1 MMCAWQAYLNILP
14 QWLRPEVDRQGREHL
29 QELRLRL
36 GMQPELVTANGTK
49 WLEKSVS
56 AEDISYVINAASRYS
71 PWTATTAASGYIT
84 APGGHRVGICGE
96 AVVRDKSMTGMRGA
110 SSLCIR
116 VARDFP
122 GIGQR
127 AAEKK
132 GSVLLIGPPGSGKTT
147 LMRDL
152 IRCRSQEE
160 HIAVVDERFELFPM
174 AQSAYC
180 FPPGRKTDILSGC
193 PKAQGIDAVLRCMT
207 PDVIA
212 MDEITDTGDCSAL
225 MEAGW
230 CGVQLLAS
238 AHAGCLSDFYDR
250 PIYRPLVESGLFTYA
265 IILRKDKSWRME
277 RIGSCTLNSSVRQ

>member
-1 MMCAWQAYLNILP
+1 MICAWQAYLNILP

-36 GMQPELVTANGTK
+36 GMPPELVTASGTK
-49 WLEKSVS
+49 WLERTASS
-56 AEDISYVINAASRYS
+56 EDISYVINAASRYS
-71 PWTATTAASGYIT
+71 HWSASTTASGYIT

-96 AVVRDKSMTGMRGA
+96 AVVKDKSMTALRFA
-110 SSLCIR
+110 SALCIR

-122 GIGQR
+122 GIGIG

-152 IRCRSQEE
+152 IRCRSEEE
-160 HIAVVDERFELFPM
+160 HVAVVDERFEIFPM

-180 FPPGRKTDILSGC
+180 FPTGRKTDILSGC
-193 PKAQGIDAVLRCMT
+193 PKAQGVDAVLRCMT

-212 MDEITDTGDCSAL
+212 MDEITEAGDCSAL

-230 CGVQLLAS
+230 CGVQLLAT
-238 AHAGCLSDFYDR
+238 AHAGNLQDFYSR
-250 PIYRPLVESGLFTYA
+250 PIYRPLLDSGLFTYA
-265 IILRKDKSWRME
+265 VVLRKDKSWRME
-277 RIGSCTLNSSVRQ
+277 RMKSCT